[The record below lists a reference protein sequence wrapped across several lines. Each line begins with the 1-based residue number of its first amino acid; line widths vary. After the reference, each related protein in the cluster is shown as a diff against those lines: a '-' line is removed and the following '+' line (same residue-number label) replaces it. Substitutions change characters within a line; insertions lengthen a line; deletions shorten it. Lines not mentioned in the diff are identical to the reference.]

1 MLAHVVAVE
10 EVAGGNAPGDIA
22 PGVDAPGGNAPGGN
36 APQMEQKKCDSQP
49 PWHKWDMVKHYATTF
64 AAKRTTRTQKQ
75 GAEGDSRPSDNLK
88 EIGIQSWAEAAD
100 LLLFLLIQEITFDVE
115 SGKREAVEQMIVER
129 KYHWSLYERLTSI
142 LYGDERAVLKA
153 VHDYVVV
160 RMQRFIDLQGK
171 LSVNDF
177 TGRRQREHCVVIR
190 DMLEV
195 LMVLRAL
202 NDEVPDLRKTI
213 AHSQLQSLK
222 QRANFLVNV
231 LLAPDHQEYNLAT
244 SMIMRGLQIFGQDS
258 KWIAW
263 SMDRHISEHFSTQN
277 SHIQYESLPYPLQ
290 RAFAVGH
297 ILTHRSPVKCA
308 INYYHMFKKFGV
320 LYPARAATFEDIA
333 SEFELEAEAILLG
346 LEGDY
351 TASLMLEET
360 CSEPLSAMELALNA
374 GSIEFIGSVRVARIM
389 KRFWT
394 VPLLRP
400 PEVDPDAV
408 FKSPQFSFWEGR
420 GDSRTPS
427 NMWDSNNQPFDR
439 KDYVSPFETT
449 TGLLHLFVEY
459 PLEWF
464 ALPRATFMLDLFF
477 FVAFVVIY
485 FAHMIDTHTVGEDFG
500 RLLGT
505 PDWKE
510 IATCA
515 YFVGFIWHE
524 LRELFKPHERNNEA
538 RREKETAQALYLKR
552 VYSFDNDRAKHQE
565 ARMGSLDGIFMK
577 AKHQASAV
585 LHLFLK
591 YFIAGGNFLDI
602 TMVTTFLSLIALRIL
617 AMNDYF
623 PTPVTSNSVYNSTN
637 ASNMNRLLASI
648 KNGASGGSESTISE
662 SESDSSQQCFE
673 HCEVWNGTVASCYMV
688 AQCIFTVLLG
698 FKLLMVFLLH
708 PSLGPL
714 LRIIMKMW
722 NDVRNFGILVMGVIV
737 SFIFVFIRIGKEQ
750 LPATHS
756 NIGLGAFYLIK
767 AMIGDFDTTFEQPE
781 GVDAKDFVGG
791 DTSSHLWVM
800 RMALLI
806 FVLISNVV
814 MLNLFIGMMG
824 KTYGDVLEHCQ
835 KEFAVGQSATYW
847 SFDQNRFELPPP
859 FNVLVAG
866 TSACVRLVDRCTSCS
881 KKRKSTCWHCSYCCG
896 NNFDFIP
903 TIPDRHG
910 EVGDDP
916 RHSHAA
922 LDKPSRM
929 LTCRHCLRFRRA
941 LSSFGEVEAKTSQ
954 LVFMLVFWIPVVL
967 VLGPLWYTLKIFRS
981 IWQDERAQTEAA
993 PPGRYEYTAENKS
1006 TGCPEFIEG
1015 TLLSEIE
1022 PALKPSDK
1030 GAWFERLAALVNEN
1044 VWKTE
1049 FLGGGFL
1056 GLEDLEIEA
1065 VMETMEEMEVE
1076 VEVKDTGLLL
1086 LATTGEDEDKEEE
1099 EACGAADATYLAQTE
1114 NTPGLRPLSAHIR
1127 STPTV
1132 ANGANMNVAL
1142 YQLLADQT
1150 ALMNKLAREVAEQRN
1165 EMRQLRSDVRQM
1177 AAESTK
1183 VNGISTDTK
1192 WIRKNTAKKRLV

>member
-1 MLAHVVAVE
+1 MRVGLVE
-10 EVAGGNAPGDIA
+10 EGAFGDAPVG
-22 PGVDAPGGNAPGGN
+22 DAPGGDAPGGD
-36 APQMEQKKCDSQP
+36 APQIELKKCDSQGE
-49 PWHKWDMVKHYATTF
+49 WHRWKKVRMATMFTP
-64 AAKRTTRTQKQ
+64 KTTKQKQ
-75 GAEGDSRPSDNLK
+75 GAEADSRPSDNLK

-100 LLLFLLIQEITFDVE
+100 LLFFLLIQEITFDVE

-142 LYGDERAVLKA
+142 LYGDEQAVLKV
-153 VHDYVVV
+153 VHDYVLV

-171 LSVNDF
+171 LPVSDF
-177 TGRRQREHCVVIR
+177 TGRRQREHCVVIK
-190 DMLEV
+190 DMLQV
-195 LMVLRAL
+195 LMVIRAL
-202 NDEVPDLRKTI
+202 SDEVTDLRKTI
-213 AHSQLQSLK
+213 TLSQLQSLK

-244 SMIMRGLQIFGQDS
+244 SMIIRGVQIFGHDS

-263 SMDRHISEHFSTQN
+263 SMDGHVSGHFSMQN

-308 INYYHMFKKFGV
+308 INYYHMFQKFGV
-320 LYPARAATFEDIA
+320 LYPARAGTFEDIA
-333 SEFELEAEAILLG
+333 AEFEQEAEAVLIG

-400 PEVDPDAV
+400 PEVDPDVV
-408 FKSPQFSFWEGR
+408 FTFPQFSFWKGS
-420 GDSRTPS
+420 GDSRTPK

-439 KDYVSPFETT
+439 KDYVSPFETM

-464 ALPRATFMLDLFF
+464 ALPRTTFLLDLVF
-477 FVAFVVIY
+477 FVAIVVIY

-500 RLLGT
+500 RLLVT

-510 IATCA
+510 LAIFS
-515 YFVGFIWHE
+515 YFIGFIWHE
-524 LRELFKPHERNNEA
+524 LRELFKPHERNNNEA

-552 VYSFDNDRAKHQE
+552 VYSFDDDRAKHQE
-565 ARMGSLDGIFMK
+565 ARMGSLDGLFMK
-577 AKHQASAV
+577 AKHQVSAV

-602 TMVTTFLSLIALRIL
+602 TMVSTFLVLIALRVSAL
-617 AMNDYF
+617 SGHY
-623 PTPVTSNSVYNSTN
+623 PTPVTSDITN
-637 ASNMNRLLASI
+637 GSSMNRLLAI
-648 KNGASGGSESTISE
+648 KTKASGGSESESTISE
-662 SESDSSQQCFE
+662 SDSQQCFE
-673 HCEVWNGTVASCYMV
+673 HCEVWNGTVAWCYMV

-722 NDVRNFGILVMGVIV
+722 NDVRNFGILVLCVIV

-750 LPATHS
+750 LTATHS

-781 GVDAKDFVGG
+781 GVDAKDFIG
-791 DTSSHLWVM
+791 DGTSSHLWVM
-800 RMALLI
+800 RIALLI

-847 SFDQNRFELPPP
+847 SFDQNRHELPPP
-859 FNVLVAG
+859 FNVLIAG
-866 TSACVRLVDRCTSCS
+866 TSACVRLLDRCASCN
-881 KKRKSTCWHCSYCCG
+881 KKRQLQLQSTCWHCSYCFG
-896 NNFDFIP
+896 SNFDFIP
-903 TIPDRHG
+903 TTKDRHAD
-910 EVGDDP
+910 VRDDP
-916 RHSHAA
+916 RHARVPSHAV

-941 LSSFGEVEAKTSQ
+941 LSSFGEVEARISQ
-954 LVFMLVFWIPVVL
+954 LIFMLLFWFPLVL
-967 VLGPLWYTLKIFRS
+967 VLGPLWYTLKIYRT
-981 IWQDERAQTEAA
+981 IWQDERVHTEAA
-993 PPGRYEYTAENKS
+993 PPGRYECIAETAENKS
-1006 TGCPEFIEG
+1006 TGCSISRTTFIEG
-1015 TLLSEIE
+1015 TRLRNIE
-1022 PALKPSDK
+1022 RALKPSDK
-1030 GAWFERLAALVNEN
+1030 GAWFKRLAALVNEN
-1044 VWKTE
+1044 VWETE
-1049 FLGGGFL
+1049 FLGDGLL

-1065 VMETMEEMEVE
+1065 VMETMEEMEME
-1076 VEVKDTGLLL
+1076 VEVKDTGL
-1086 LATTGEDEDKEEE
+1086 TSVEEDEDKEDSEEEE
-1099 EACGAADATYLAQTE
+1099 EAVGATDTADLANMRKTPPV
-1114 NTPGLRPLSAHIR
+1114 TPGLRPL
-1127 STPTV
+1127 PTV
-1132 ANGANMNVAL
+1132 VTDSTNVNYAL
-1142 YQLLADQT
+1142 YQLLTNQT
-1150 ALMNKLAREVAEQRN
+1150 ALINKLAREVKEQRN

-1177 AAESTK
+1177 AGQSEK
-1183 VNGISTDTK
+1183 VSGISTDTK